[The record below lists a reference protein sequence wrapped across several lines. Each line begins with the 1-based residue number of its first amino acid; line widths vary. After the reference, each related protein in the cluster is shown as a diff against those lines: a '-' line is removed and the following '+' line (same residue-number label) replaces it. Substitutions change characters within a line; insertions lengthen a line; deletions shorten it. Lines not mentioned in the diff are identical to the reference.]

1 MLVVL
6 RVQYFF
12 NNALI
17 LLLFSHQGIINDL
30 LLLGKF
36 LLHYEG
42 SCTVCT
48 LLSTL
53 LRAFSCWLLIV
64 LVVVLAIVHSW
75 AAHNGTLILLRGGEG
90 VATVDLCIIA
100 HELLFLLLDL
110 SVLTGLDHLFLVYY
124 VRMILLRDLLVVN
137 LLLLLRWCLVV
148 VLSVHLV
155 DVVVLHCC
163 SA

>member
-1 MLVVL
+1 M
-6 RVQYFF
+6 
-12 NNALI
+12 
-17 LLLFSHQGIINDL
+17 
-30 LLLGKF
+30 
-36 LLHYEG
+36 
-42 SCTVCT
+42 
-48 LLSTL
+48 
-53 LRAFSCWLLIV
+53 
-64 LVVVLAIVHSW
+64 
-75 AAHNGTLILLRGGEG
+75 
-90 VATVDLCIIA
+90 DLCIIA

-163 SA
+163 SASLSVNLLIVHLVLNRLILLEIMLECAWLVH